1 MRSILIAALLSLLA
15 SCTSTRPQP
24 AASVAPHYEDAPAA
38 ALAFTPPI
46 AMDQPPLMLA
56 REPREPAAFVGFED
70 LTATFFYICND
81 DVQFHDGWM
90 VRRALSEKVG
100 VSYR

>member
-1 MRSILIAALLSLLA
+1 MRLILTMIAVTLLA
-15 SCTSTRPQP
+15 GCASTKPQP
-24 AASVAPHYEDAPAA
+24 PANVAPHYEDAPAA
-38 ALAFTPPI
+38 ALAFTPSI
-46 AMDQPPLMLA
+46 AIEQPPLMLA
-56 REPREPAAFVGFED
+56 REPREAAAFVGFED
-70 LTATFFYICND
+70 LMATFFYICND